1 MEVALSISHCSV
13 DNDEGSNTA
22 VERVRVLVEFG
33 RAWSA
38 RDIHKLMELVT
49 DDCVYCASVGPEP
62 GHQYVGRDA
71 VRKGFEEMLAYD
83 ATGRSREG
91 RSFVAGDLGVME
103 WSYVFSSVFS
113 STEGHQV
120 EVRGCD
126 IVEFRGLLICRKD
139 AFRKSFE

>member
-1 MEVALSISHCSV
+1 MDVALIISDCSV
-13 DNDEGSNTA
+13 GNDEGSKTA
-22 VERVRVLVEFG
+22 VERARVLTEFG

-38 RDIHKLMELVT
+38 CDVHKLMELIT

-62 GHQYVGRDA
+62 GRQYVGRDA
-71 VRKGFEEMLAYD
+71 VRKGFEAMLAYD
-83 ATGRSREG
+83 ATGQSREG

-103 WSYVFSSVFS
+103 WSYVFSSA
-113 STEGHQV
+113 EGHPV